1 MDIMVD
7 SSVWIDFFNYYKSK
21 EADELQNLVEHNNV
35 NNIFICP
42 TIYMEVLRGIKNDN
56 TFYDVKETIDLFNNT
71 GNSIIPK
78 WVGERRHKMPKR
90 FFLSGCTG

>member
-1 MDIMVD
+1 MGRRSRKDTGGRIMDIMVD

-42 TIYMEVLRGIKNDN
+42 AIYMEVLRGIKNDN
-56 TFYDVKETIDLFNNT
+56 TFYDVKETLLNFSIYTNT
-71 GNSIIPK
+71 K
-78 WVGERRHKMPKR
+78 VQTMKR
-90 FFLSGCTG
+90 